1 MLSIMSFLSLLCP
14 GSSSPFAL
22 GGSLTQPH
30 GRPPAESA
38 AVTSLTAVSSATG
51 VHSHMSA
58 VSVVNPTTPN
68 SDAGPKLKKPHLNP
82 LNKPATGPKP
92 PLKHQQ
98 LSPVKPQT
106 PVNPTRLEYWLQGY
120 SPTKTQF
127 LLSGFKHGFKLGYEG
142 PRGPQSSPNLKSA
155 LAHPAIVTDKIQ
167 SEIKAGRISGPHP
180 IKPLPNLK
188 LSPLGIVPKKKPGE
202 YRLIHHLSY
211 PRNSNQWVNSHIPDE
226 RPTVSYAGIQEAIA
240 KIKTLG
246 RGCHMSKTDIVSAY
260 RICPINTVDHEL
272 LGFSW
277 EGQFYFDLCLPFGAR
292 SACQLFEE
300 VSTALEWIAVNKL
313 GCQAV
318 VHILDDFLFINT
330 TKVGCS
336 RDLAAFIS
344 MCTDVGIPIAEDKTF
359 SANTFMSFVGISL
372 CSLTMEASL
381 PEDKLRQ
388 CQNMLRT
395 FLSRNSCRLRQLQS
409 LLGFLN
415 FCCSVITCGRAFL
428 RRLIDLTMGI
438 SKPYLHICLNQEV
451 KSDMQLWLK
460 FLEQYNGKS
469 MFLNEA
475 FLSSLTLSLYTDS
488 AQSLGY
494 GAVYGSQW
502 FYGPFPLSWQT
513 LNITCLELYPIVVAV
528 QVWGPLWR
536 NHSLLFYT
544 DNEALVAII
553 NKQSSKDKTTMSLLR
568 PLILACLHFNI
579 LFQARH
585 VAGSKNLLADALSR
599 QDIPRFRRLSP
610 KSNLQPA
617 KIPSH
622 LLPENFFQLSMNC

>member
-1 MLSIMSFLSLLCP
+1 MTLSTA
-14 GSSSPFAL
+14 SSSGGMTDGYISPRTPLHALVSHKKKEKIWAGEYIDLSSLQEEDAEDICLNLRTGAMSSTNTQKKRFLNIEQWTDAFNIFASVRWL
-22 GGSLTQPH
+22 
-30 GRPPAESA
+30 RFPAEAEGLA
-38 AVTSLTAVSSATG
+38 AYMNLIRRIAHDKGSWYFYD
-51 VHSHMSA
+51 
-58 VSVVNPTTPN
+58 TTFRKLKQTTNRAWDVIDNELFILALSRKQQPFLPGRESDSTPRPASRRIRSCHKFNRGIQCNGCAFPHVCRECGKPN
-68 SDAGPKLKKPHLNP
+68 HPQFRCWTKAKKPHLNP

-167 SEIKAGRISGPHP
+167 SEITAGRISGPHP

-211 PRNSNQWVNSHIPDE
+211 PRNSNQSVNSHIPDE
-226 RPTVSYAGIQEAIA
+226 RATVSYAGIQEAIA

-313 GCQAV
+313 GCRAV

-359 SANTFMSFVGISL
+359 SANTSMSFVGISL

-395 FLSRNSCRLRQLQS
+395 FLSKNSCRLR
-409 LLGFLN
+409 
-415 FCCSVITCGRAFL
+415 
-428 RRLIDLTMGI
+428 
-438 SKPYLHICLNQEV
+438 E
-451 KSDMQLWLK
+451 
-460 FLEQYNGKS
+460 
-469 MFLNEA
+469 
-475 FLSSLTLSLYTDS
+475 
-488 AQSLGY
+488 
-494 GAVYGSQW
+494 
-502 FYGPFPLSWQT
+502 
-513 LNITCLELYPIVVAV
+513 
-528 QVWGPLWR
+528 
-536 NHSLLFYT
+536 
-544 DNEALVAII
+544 
-553 NKQSSKDKTTMSLLR
+553 
-568 PLILACLHFNI
+568 
-579 LFQARH
+579 
-585 VAGSKNLLADALSR
+585 
-599 QDIPRFRRLSP
+599 LSP
-610 KSNLQPA
+610 
-617 KIPSH
+617 
-622 LLPENFFQLSMNC
+622 F